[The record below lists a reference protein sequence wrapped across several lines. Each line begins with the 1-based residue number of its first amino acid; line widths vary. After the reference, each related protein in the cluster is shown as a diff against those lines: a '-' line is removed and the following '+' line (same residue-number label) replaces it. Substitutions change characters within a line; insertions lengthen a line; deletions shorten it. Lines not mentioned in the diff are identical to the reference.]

1 MNKFLVLFE
10 IFLKGFRI
18 TLEKQYIGDVMI
30 IKMRLDE
37 LFEET
42 GLKKKAAA
50 KYVGVD
56 ATTMSNWIHGR
67 SYPKL
72 DQAVL
77 LAVFFNKEITDL
89 YEWVENK

>member
-1 MNKFLVLFE
+1 MAIN
-10 IFLKGFRI
+10 
-18 TLEKQYIGDVMI
+18 
-30 IKMRLDE
+30 MRLDE

-56 ATTMSNWIHGR
+56 ATTMSNWIHGK
-67 SYPKL
+67 SYPRL

-77 LAVFFNKEITDL
+77 LADFFRCKVDDL
-89 YEWVENK
+89 YEREDDK